1 MSLLHADLHQ
11 VADLV
16 GKGIER
22 TLADAIERQFK
33 EQIDPL
39 IKQLAIEYAEKV
51 AAKVQTMQMH
61 HDNKIELAVIFN
73 DKNILKKIL
82 G

>member
-1 MSLLHADLHQ
+1 MALLHADLSQ
-11 VADLV
+11 VADLI

-51 AAKVQTMQMH
+51 AAKVQTMQMY

>member
-51 AAKVQTMQMH
+51 AAKVQTMQMYN
-61 HDNKIELAVIFN
+61 DNKIELAVIFN